1 MKNKKTTIII
11 ALILTIGIGAYI
23 IISHSYPVVLVG
35 SQLISAGDFR
45 EHYSGAYK
53 YYRNI
58 LELYAKDAAV
68 LNADETKK
76 EIERAVLDGLIED
89 VLIDEELKKIMSAAD
104 LGRMVEEK
112 ISKIARSGEKL
123 GESASILYGFSAD
136 DFKKRVLIPQAKS
149 DILGNRIFLE
159 NGNFEEKLKELKRNA
174 KVVILIPGFSW
185 IGEGVVL
192 RD

>member
-89 VLIDEELKKIMSAAD
+89 VLIDEELRKTMSAAD
-104 LGRMVEEK
+104 LNRIVEERISKIENGEK
-112 ISKIARSGEKL
+112 ISKE
-123 GESASILYGFSAD
+123 ASVLYGFSAD
-136 DFKKRVLIPQAKS
+136 DFKKRVVIPQAKS

-185 IGEGVVL
+185 IGEGVAIK
-192 RD
+192 

>member
-112 ISKIARSGEKL
+112 ISKIENGEKISK
-123 GESASILYGFSAD
+123 EASVLYGFSAD
-136 DFKKRVLIPQAKS
+136 DFKKRVVIPQAKS